1 MRHPLCYSCYKPWYE
16 QTLVKTEETIM
27 YVDIVDW
34 SDNAQIYPLSCGHCL
49 CIRFTTSGYPLT
61 PSNLYVYMH
70 LIIYM
75 LKLQRY
81 NIGESSRLVWTAR
94 LHFNIK
100 FQISLT
106 NINCQSDVTHINF
119 SLSLFVSWCFSFFLF
134 TLIHDSFVYLLFL
147 MLCCT
152 MYMFFCHYILCVLY
166 M

>member
-1 MRHPLCYSCYKPWYE
+1 
-16 QTLVKTEETIM
+16 VKTEETIM

-81 NIGESSRLVWTAR
+81 NIGESSRLV
-94 LHFNIK
+94 
-100 FQISLT
+100 
-106 NINCQSDVTHINF
+106 
-119 SLSLFVSWCFSFFLF
+119 
-134 TLIHDSFVYLLFL
+134 
-147 MLCCT
+147 
-152 MYMFFCHYILCVLY
+152 
-166 M
+166 